1 MLYVKRKYFKEF
13 SKNIG
18 YLFSKVSV
26 SPNQWTLMSLALAF
40 LCFYL
45 IVNQLFLISFIVC
58 VLTISIDMIDGAVAR
73 VTNKATIF
81 GAYLDTVTDRFI
93 EFFIIFGLFFVS
105 YPNLIFNSKTWTMI
119 LLFGSMMST
128 YSKSAALEKG
138 LIKKELKG
146 GGLLEHTDRLVLFL
160 IIILISYFS
169 LQYAIYLI
177 AITSVLTVISFFQ
190 RFLIATK
197 RYI

>member
-1 MLYVKRKYFKEF
+1 MLYVKRKYFKDL
-13 SKNIG
+13 SKNLG
-18 YLFSKVSV
+18 YLFSSLPI
-26 SPNQWTLMSLALAF
+26 SPNQWTILSLVLAL

-45 IVNQLFLISFIVC
+45 TATRNFLVSFIVC

-73 VTNKATIF
+73 ATNKATKF
-81 GAYLDTVTDRFI
+81 GAYLDTIIDRFI
-93 EFFIIFGLFFVS
+93 EFFIIFGLFFVD
-105 YPNLIFNSKTWTMI
+105 YPSLIFSSKTWIMI

-138 LIKKELKG
+138 LTKKELKG

-160 IIILISYFS
+160 VSILISYFS

-177 AITSVLTVISFFQ
+177 VLTSILTLISFFQ

>member
-1 MLYVKRKYFKEF
+1 MLYVKRKYFKDL
-13 SKNIG
+13 SKNLG
-18 YLFSKVSV
+18 YLFSSLPI
-26 SPNQWTLMSLALAF
+26 SPNQWTILSLVLAL

-45 IVNQLFLISFIVC
+45 TATGNFLVSFIIC

-73 VTNKATIF
+73 TTNKATKF
-81 GAYLDTVTDRFI
+81 GAYLDTIIDRFI
-93 EFFIIFGLFFVS
+93 EFFIIFGLFFVD
-105 YPNLIFNSKTWTMI
+105 YPSLILSSKTWIMI

-128 YSKSAALEKG
+128 YSKSAAFEKG
-138 LIKKELKG
+138 LTKKELKG

-160 IIILISYFS
+160 VSILISYFS

-177 AITSVLTVISFFQ
+177 VLTSILTLISFFQ